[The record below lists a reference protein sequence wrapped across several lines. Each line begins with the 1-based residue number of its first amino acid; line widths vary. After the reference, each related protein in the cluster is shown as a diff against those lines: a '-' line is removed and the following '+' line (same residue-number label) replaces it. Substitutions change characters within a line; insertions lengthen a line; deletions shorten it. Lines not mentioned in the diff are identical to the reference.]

1 MMGRFLFAFLLMPA
15 LFAAAAEEW
24 PEFRGPNGNGYVPD
38 AKIPTNW
45 SESEAVT
52 WKVPVPGE
60 GFSSPVISGNQL
72 WLTTALVE
80 QISEEEQE
88 ARAAELTTNPRGIQF
103 GGKLSLRAI
112 CYDTESGRQ
121 LHDVECFQ
129 FPSAN
134 PKHATNSY
142 ASPTPVLSQGK
153 VFCHFGDY
161 GTCAID
167 ASTGKLLWTNQELHI
182 EHQNGPGSSPVIWQD
197 KLIVHFD
204 GTDSQFLAAFDAETG
219 DIAWKTMRSGPMP
232 EKEEFCKAY
241 CTPALISGGQDQL
254 ISPAADWVYGY
265 DPKTGKELWRAAYG
279 DLGFSTVPRPIVGDG
294 LVFICTSFMRS
305 RLLAVDYSG
314 SGDVSETHIRW
325 TYDRQVPQ
333 KPSLLLHEGNLYL
346 VGDKGIATC
355 LDSRTGEVKW
365 QERISGQY
373 SASPLFANGLIYL
386 FNAEGL
392 TTIIKPGDSYEVVAE
407 NRLDEGFMAS
417 PAVKGNSLFLRTEG
431 HLYRID

>member
-1 MMGRFLFAFLLMPA
+1 MMGRFLIAFLLMPA

-80 QISEEEQE
+80 PISEEEQE

-167 ASTGKLLWTNQELHI
+167 ASTGKLLWANQELHI

-241 CTPALISGGQDQL
+241 CTPALISGEQDQL

-265 DPKTGKELWRAAYG
+265 DPESGKELWRAAYG

-333 KPSLLLHEGNLYL
+333 KPSLLLHERNLYL

-365 QERISGQY
+365 QERIPGQY

-392 TTIIKPGDSYEVVAE
+392 TTVIKPGDSYEVVAE

-417 PAVKGNSLFLRTEG
+417 PAVKGNSLFLRTDG